1 MILNLKSSACL
12 MVHLSVLLYMAAM
25 SNTEEILQEATAIT
39 EDTSSDAMYHIY
51 RVSNSKHI
59 AHTPYT
65 QNYSIAYAG
74 QCGDYF
80 LVPPNCTYD
89 VSVNFGIHEQDLGN
103 LYCVLT
109 FMALGGARRKFCVNV
124 TKVHL
129 TEDMDIYIFE
139 GENMEYPE
147 LYQHI
152 IRHFTNKEGPEIFCT
167 NTNTLSVR
175 FEYPILKGSLSP
187 DVDFSVIPT
196 DDVVLM
202 KGNDCFKNFEMD
214 KETFYRVITWPDS
227 SNHHASWGGCFLTF
241 VRETPGTMCVR
252 FLDFYIGKDSNDV
265 SLTFLVGDNMPM
277 VSLNNNSNFP
287 NATFCTPTK
296 LLFVELRQKV
306 TFVKKPRDY
315 NFVFF
320 ITSEPP
326 ENGCWRT
333 QSTPTLLLLSLLS
346 NLAIVLYLHQTSY
359 EEC

>member
-1 MILNLKSSACL
+1 MTKLLKSCTWKIVSFF
-12 MVHLSVLLYMAAM
+12 VLLHPIAICGIE
-25 SNTEEILQEATAIT
+25 TTIKETTAINNST
-39 EDTSSDAMYHIY
+39 TSLDAAYDI
-51 RVSNSKHI
+51 SKLSQSKYV
-59 AHTPYT
+59 AQTPYI

-80 LVPPNCTYD
+80 LVPPNCTYE

-109 FMALGGARRKFCVNV
+109 FLALGGSRRKFCLNV
-124 TKVHL
+124 TKIHL
-129 TEDMDIYIFE
+129 TEDMDIYVFE

-152 IRHFTNKEGPEIFCT
+152 IRHLTNKEGPQIFCT

-187 DVDFSVIPT
+187 DVEFKVIPT

-214 KETFYRVITWPDS
+214 NQSYYRVVTWPDS
-227 SNHHASWGGCFLTF
+227 TDHHASWGGCFLTF
-241 VRETPGTMCVR
+241 VRESSGTMCVQ
-252 FLDFYIGKDSNDV
+252 FLNFYIGKDSNDV
-265 SLTFLVGDNMPM
+265 SLTFLVGDNIPM
-277 VSLNNNSNFP
+277 MSLNVNSSFP

-306 TFVKKPRDY
+306 TFVKQLRDY
-315 NFVFF
+315 NFVFLV
-320 ITSEPP
+320 TAETL
-326 ENGCWRT
+326 ENGSQTSW
-333 QSTPTLLLLSLLS
+333 SVSTLLLISVAVIL
-346 NLAIVLYLHQTSY
+346 NFYLNGC
-359 EEC
+359 EER